1 MCFFKRK
8 KTVYEKIDSKFDVGD
23 SVYFR
28 YKEELYFGYVMSV
41 RKNMNNE
48 IVYSV
53 QIGGECPV
61 VIRDIKEEVVF
72 LRK

>member
-8 KTVYEKIDSKFDVGD
+8 KTIIEKVDSKFDIGD

-41 RKNMNNE
+41 RKNINNE
-48 IVYSV
+48 IVYSI

-72 LRK
+72 QRK